1 MLETVDGSGSGGVFV
16 DENQASCGSILAT
29 GNLHLSPIGAVLQQ
43 ARKPKPAAG
52 ERPAIAGARSPKI
65 WDAPQG
71 SKLLSL
77 AGRRAMIGTE
87 DQRGTNFRKDFSV
100 SKLLKVGVVGV
111 GGISKAHMPGWAA
124 SEQAEVIAGSDISAQ
139 SLEKWGARYGVS
151 RLVSDPAELFKDPDI
166 DIIDVCT
173 PNRYHAP
180 LAIAAL
186 NAGKHVLCEKPL
198 APTPAEIRQMIEARD
213 RSGKLLMTAQHYR
226 FRGDS
231 QALKA
236 ELSTGVLG
244 EIYHARS
251 WMLRR
256 ALLPVRPGFIYEK
269 HSGGG
274 PTIDVGVH
282 ILDLALWL
290 MDSPQ
295 PVAVSGVAKAP
306 LAKREGAFSAWGLD
320 LVPQDMDVED
330 FAAAFVR
337 FENGATLIL
346 ETSWLLHHDAMDEDP
361 HIWLYGTEGGCHW
374 PTTKILETNYKT
386 RQFYNRFLQLTQD
399 KMEPHALECVAFA
412 QAVAEGAPSPVPA
425 EQSLQVQAILDGVYR
440 SQAEGREVRIAA

>member
-1 MLETVDGSGSGGVFV
+1 MS
-16 DENQASCGSILAT
+16 
-29 GNLHLSPIGAVLQQ
+29 
-43 ARKPKPAAG
+43 
-52 ERPAIAGARSPKI
+52 KI
-65 WDAPQG
+65 
-71 SKLLSL
+71 
-77 AGRRAMIGTE
+77 
-87 DQRGTNFRKDFSV
+87 
-100 SKLLKVGVVGV
+100 LKVGVVGV

-124 SEQAEVIAGSDISAQ
+124 SEQAEVVAGSDISAEA
-139 SLEKWGARYGVS
+139 LEKWGALYGVKK
-151 RLVSDPAELFKDPDI
+151 LTSDPAELFNDPDI

-180 LAIAAL
+180 IAIAAL
-186 NAGKHVLCEKPL
+186 GASKHVLCEKPL
-198 APTPAEIRQMIEARD
+198 APTPAEIRQMIAARD
-213 RSGKLLMTAQHYR
+213 RSGKLLMTAQHFR

-256 ALLPVRPGFIYEK
+256 GLLPVRPGFIYKK

-282 ILDLALWL
+282 ILDLTLWL
-290 MDSPQ
+290 MDNPV

-306 LAKREGAFSAWGLD
+306 LAHREGAFSAWGMAP
-320 LVPQDMDVED
+320 VPKDMDVED

-337 FENGATLIL
+337 FDNGATLIL
-346 ETSWLLHHDAMDEDP
+346 ETSWLLHHDELGEDIQ
-361 HIWLYGTEGGCHW
+361 IWLYGTEGGCHW
-374 PTTKILETNYKT
+374 PTTKILETNYETK
-386 RQFYNRFLQLTQD
+386 QFYNKFLQLTQD

-412 QAVAEGAPSPVPA
+412 KAIAEGAPSPVAA
-425 EQSLQVQAILDGVYR
+425 EESLQVQSILDGIYR
-440 SQAEGREVRIAA
+440 SQEEGREVRIES